1 MRSNQSQFLFDII
14 NLTLT
19 SLMGYS
25 FYLVIRLACD
35 RMDIGWD
42 KISLPVAIF
51 AVVLSSTLCVYIKH
65 FWSRK
70 KREYLLCF
78 FEANGYSGMRSDT
91 VICIKSGEYTVAL
104 ALLLICA
111 IHIATSGFF
120 VSLLWDGIFA
130 CSRIIQSRTF
140 SYIISCL
147 LYLLSYYTYLALSRR
162 RFYYSLIE

>member
-1 MRSNQSQFLFDII
+1 MRSKQSQFLFDII

-78 FEANGYSGMRSDT
+78 FEANGYSGMRRDT
-91 VICIKSGEYTVAL
+91 SFVYMRSTYCNIWIFCFPIVGRNLRLLPYNSKPNLFLYYFLPFIPSFLLCLSCFIKTKI
-104 ALLLICA
+104 LL
-111 IHIATSGFF
+111 
-120 VSLLWDGIFA
+120 
-130 CSRIIQSRTF
+130 QS
-140 SYIISCL
+140 Y
-147 LYLLSYYTYLALSRR
+147 
-162 RFYYSLIE
+162 

>member
-1 MRSNQSQFLFDII
+1 MRSKQSQFLFDII

-25 FYLVIRLACD
+25 FYLVIRLSCEA
-35 RMDIGWD
+35 MAVEWD

-70 KREYLLCF
+70 KREYLICF
-78 FEANGYSGMRSDT
+78 FEANGYNGIKKDT

-104 ALLLICA
+104 ALLLVCA
-111 IHIATSGFF
+111 LHIATSGFF

-130 CSRIIQSRTF
+130 C
-140 SYIISCL
+140 
-147 LYLLSYYTYLALSRR
+147 
-162 RFYYSLIE
+162 